1 MINKV
6 KLIGR
11 SHMKEKEPSL
21 IRTALLRF
29 FSSIPPSIKPS
40 MRGGLGLSIAK
51 TIIELHDGVLTMVS
65 NKQGTSLNMLIPAF
79 KTAP

>member
-21 IRTALLRF
+21 IRTA
-29 FSSIPPSIKPS
+29 
-40 MRGGLGLSIAK
+40 RGIGYMMDDS
-51 TIIELHDGVLTMVS
+51 E
-65 NKQGTSLNMLIPAF
+65 
-79 KTAP
+79 